1 MRKLDMEREMV
12 HQGWAV
18 TITSFS
24 SVGAACFVLVVVY
37 LISMGR
43 VAVLMQRVGDEKASL
58 SDPNG

>member
-1 MRKLDMEREMV
+1 MV